1 MSAVSKVVVS
11 RRLFRSAVLIAIVA
25 PLGLLAACA
34 EPPVHWPAPGTFTVR
49 KCLQQKAP
57 GSCFKSMTAPKAI
70 ML

>member
-34 EPPVHWPAPGTFTVR
+34 EPPPPPAPTPVYV
-49 KCLQQKAP
+49 AP
-57 GSCFKSMTAPKAI
+57 PPPAPVPPARG
-70 ML
+70 